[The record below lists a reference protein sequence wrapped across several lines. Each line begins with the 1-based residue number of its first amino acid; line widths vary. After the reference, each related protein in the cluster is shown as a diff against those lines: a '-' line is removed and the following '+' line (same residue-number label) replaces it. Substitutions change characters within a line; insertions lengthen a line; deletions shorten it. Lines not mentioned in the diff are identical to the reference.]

1 MRLTEKDIE
10 LARRG
15 YRTLTDEEP
24 EKNAGRRTVAAS
36 KVAVAKRRDVGNT
49 PESRRA
55 SLVTGK
61 ATKIEL
67 PPQAV
72 EAVTKVL
79 EQLAQGREVTITAKP
94 VEMTTQQ
101 AAEFLRVSR
110 PFLIGM
116 LEKGA
121 IPFRRVGA
129 HRRVLFADLQTYKNA
144 IDAKRLKVLE
154 ELAAQAQELNMGY

>member
-10 LARRG
+10 LARKG
-15 YRTLTDEEP
+15 YRTLTAKEP
-24 EKNAGRRTVAAS
+24 KRTASEKNGATVKGAA
-36 KVAVAKRRDVGNT
+36 AKRNRVGGT
-49 PESRRA
+49 TKSLTA
-55 SLVTGK
+55 SLITGQ
-61 ATKIEL
+61 ATRIEL

-79 EQLAQGREVTITAKP
+79 EQLAQGKEVTIEAKP

-110 PFLIGM
+110 PFLIGL
-116 LEKGA
+116 LEKGE

-129 HRRVLFADLQTYKNA
+129 HRRVLFADLQTYKDA
-144 IDAKRLKVLE
+144 IDANRLKVLE
-154 ELAAQAQELNMGY
+154 ELAAQAQELDMGY